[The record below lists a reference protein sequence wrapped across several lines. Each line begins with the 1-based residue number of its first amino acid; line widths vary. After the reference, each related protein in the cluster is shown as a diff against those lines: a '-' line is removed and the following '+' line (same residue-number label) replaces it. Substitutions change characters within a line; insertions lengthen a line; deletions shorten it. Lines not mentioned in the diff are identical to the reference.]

1 MGEINIL
8 FRRWTAAEFRCL
20 YSLEGT
26 LWFGDEL
33 NSFGYLCRDT
43 YRDTYRDKSVTQRD
57 TRDSYK
63 RDVT

>member
-1 MGEINIL
+1 MGEKNIL
-8 FRRWTAAEFRCL
+8 SRGWTAAEFPSL
-20 YSLEGT
+20 YGLEGT

-33 NSFGYLCRDT
+33 NSFGNFHRV
-43 YRDTYRDKSVTQRD
+43 TYRDKSVTQRD